1 MSLRMKRQALVL
13 ETLAKAHPH
22 ICRAILRGADK
33 DLLQCLSECALN
45 ILRENVS
52 LTPSE
57 KAALVKYRLKVRK
70 LSDKKTP
77 LKEKHK
83 IVQTGGFSP
92 ALLAPLLKPLIV
104 PLATAA
110 FKAGYNKIKNTAN
123 RKRFLFRSYRPG
135 RR

>member
-45 ILRENVS
+45 IKRGNVF
-52 LTPSE
+52 LTPNE
-57 KAALVKYRLKVRK
+57 KAALVKYRLKVQK

-83 IVQTGGFSP
+83 IVQTGGFSA
-92 ALLAPLLKPLIV
+92 ALLAPLLKPIIL
-104 PLATAA
+104 PLASAA
-110 FKAGYNKIKNTAN
+110 FKAGYNKIKNTPN
-123 RKRFLFRSYRPG
+123 HKRFLFRSYRPG
-135 RR
+135 R